1 MSEQEK
7 TDLQDMN
14 QEDERLNY
22 ECEQA
27 FLRRRF
33 EEPSAEEAW
42 RKFRH
47 GVMREETLRTSFRQ
61 RSRLVYWAIGAASVA
76 AGVLILFGLLMYNVP
91 SAAEKG
97 IMTLYTASVLPEAV
111 TVEELLDNEEVV
123 SRSVIS
129 HDDELKIEQKGAVI
143 LPHEADYTRSEGER
157 VRTGVL
163 SIPCGQVY
171 KITLSD
177 GTEVWLNADSRL
189 IFPTRFTGARRL
201 VRLEGEAYFNVARN
215 EDIPFVIETETFTTQ
230 VLGTEFNIKT
240 YKNSEAHVTL
250 VDGSVKVRMPAIGKE
265 VMLIPDEDITYAE
278 NNFQVKKVDT
288 SYYTQWRDGY
298 FYFDDMHLSD
308 ILSDLGRWYNITIEM
323 EQDSL
328 LMNQRL
334 HFIADRSED
343 IDQVIENLN
352 AFEYLSVSK
361 KENKLTVR
369 RKK

>member
-7 TDLQDMN
+7 IDNQDMN
-14 QEDERLNY
+14 PADERLHY

-27 FLRRRF
+27 FLRKRF

-42 RKFRH
+42 RTFRH
-47 GVMREETLRTSFRQ
+47 REQQAVFRQKALKQ
-61 RSRLVYWAIGAASVA
+61 RSRYKYWIVGASSVA
-76 AGVLILFGLLMYNVP
+76 ALVLMLAGLFMHTAPLESGDDTVTLFAATKGLP
-91 SAAEKG
+91 S
-97 IMTLYTASVLPEAV
+97 V
-111 TVEELLDNEEVV
+111 TVKEYLDNEVE
-123 SRSVIS
+123 SQSLIS
-129 HDDELKIEQKGAVI
+129 LGTESKIKHKGAV
-143 LPHEADYTRSEGER
+143 LQSNEADYTHSEDETI
-157 VRTGVL
+157 RTGVL

-171 KITLSD
+171 KITLND

-189 IFPTRFTGARRL
+189 TFPTRFSGARRR
-201 VRLEGEAYFNVARN
+201 VKLEGEAFFKVARN
-215 EDIPFVIETETFTTQ
+215 ENMPFIIETEAFTTQ

-250 VDGSVKVRMPAIGKE
+250 VEGSVKVHMPEIGKE
-265 VMLIPDEDITYAE
+265 VMLEPGEDIAYAGSG
-278 NNFQVKKVDT
+278 FQVKKVDT
-288 SYYTQWRDGY
+288 GYYTQWRDGY

-334 HFIADRSED
+334 HFIADRNED
-343 IDQVIENLN
+343 IDEVIENLS

>member
-7 TDLQDMN
+7 IEN
-14 QEDERLNY
+14 QNENLSEELLHY

-27 FLRRRF
+27 LLRAHF
-33 EEPSAEEAW
+33 EEPSAEAAW
-42 RKFRH
+42 QAFQQRVQKEDERKPKLKRNPRFN
-47 GVMREETLRTSFRQ
+47 
-61 RSRLVYWAIGAASVA
+61 YWILGGSIAAAVVI
-76 AGVLILFGLLMYNVP
+76 GVLFYPYISVQ
-91 SAAEKG
+91 EKEHT
-97 IMTLYTASVLPEAV
+97 MTLFTATNTELPI
-111 TVEELLDNEEVV
+111 TVEEQLDDSDLTNKMVIAKDETEVV
-123 SRSVIS
+123 N
-129 HDDELKIEQKGAVI
+129 KGAVFSSK
-143 LPHEADYTRSEGER
+143 EADYTQRSADEI
-157 VRTGVL
+157 RTSVA

-171 KITLSD
+171 KIILND

-189 IFPTRFTGARRL
+189 VFPTRFVGTKRL
-201 VRLEGEAYFNVARN
+201 VRLEGEAYFKVARN
-215 EDIPFVIETETFTTQ
+215 ENMPFIIETEKITTQ
-230 VLGTEFNIKT
+230 VLGTEFNVKT
-240 YKNSEAHVTL
+240 YKNSEAHITL
-250 VDGSVKVRMPAIGKE
+250 VDGSVKVRMPEIDKE
-265 VMLIPDEDITYAE
+265 VMLEPGEDIAYAD
-278 NNFQVKKVDT
+278 NDFQVKKVDT

-328 LMNQRL
+328 LINQRL

-343 IDQVIENLN
+343 IDQVMENLN

>member
-7 TDLQDMN
+7 IEN
-14 QEDERLNY
+14 QNENLSEELLHY

-27 FLRRRF
+27 LLRAHF
-33 EEPSAEEAW
+33 EEPSPEAAW
-42 RKFRH
+42 QA
-47 GVMREETLRTSFRQ
+47 FRQ
-61 RSRLVYWAIGAASVA
+61 RVQEEDERKPELKRSPRFNYWILGGSIAAAVVI
-76 AGVLILFGLLMYNVP
+76 GVLFYPYISVQ
-91 SAAEKG
+91 EKEHT
-97 IMTLYTASVLPEAV
+97 MTLFTATNTELPI
-111 TVEELLDNEEVV
+111 TVEEQLDDSDLTNKMVIAEDETEVV
-123 SRSVIS
+123 N
-129 HDDELKIEQKGAVI
+129 KGAVFSSK
-143 LPHEADYTRSEGER
+143 EADYTQRSADEI
-157 VRTGVL
+157 RTSVA

-171 KITLSD
+171 KIILND

-189 IFPTRFTGARRL
+189 VFPTRFVGTKRL
-201 VRLEGEAYFNVARN
+201 VRLEGEAYFKVARN
-215 EDIPFVIETETFTTQ
+215 ENMPFIIETEKITTQ
-230 VLGTEFNIKT
+230 VLGTEFNVKT
-240 YKNSEAHVTL
+240 YKNSEAHITL
-250 VDGSVKVRMPAIGKE
+250 VDGSVKVRMPEIDKE
-265 VMLIPDEDITYAE
+265 VMLEPGEDIAYAD
-278 NNFQVKKVDT
+278 NDFQVKKVDT

-328 LMNQRL
+328 LINQRL

-343 IDQVIENLN
+343 IDQVMENLN